1 MKDNKNTQKS
11 EKIYRA
17 ITQISDNIVEEA
29 ENTEPPAG
37 SEKKSRHGKRPLWQ
51 TGGLA
56 AACLCLVAVGTALL
70 LHLPEGQNSGDG
82 TEDSG
87 PMVAQFSTPGP
98 ETAND
103 GTTGSTSSQED
114 GTFPDSE
121 TAPRDTPVL
130 TLAEMSGRPMLLT
143 AASGN
148 QETLMQA
155 PDTAPYTVETDLS
168 NITNLQQ
175 FYLDDTQKALLAQN
189 AFYVGNGD
197 SDSGDN
203 EFFEVYEFNRYT
215 MVPSFVTVD
224 SLMHTY
230 HLYFSYLLRN
240 TERNYLSD
248 SLMALSN
255 AMLENSINQY
265 ERLKGCEWE
274 EAALRNVAFF
284 TVGACLLD
292 ETTAIPDDV
301 ADTVKYELDG
311 INSADSIAI
320 SAITGDFEDYTQY
333 IPRGYYEGDPALE
346 QYFKAMMWYG
356 RIHFRQESESLDQS
370 ALLITLALAS
380 DGEAYRTWKA
390 IYAVSSFFS
399 GASDDLGVSEYAQ
412 ALREAYGE
420 DVSVE
425 DLPGNSA
432 AFEAFH
438 TLTGSLPAPAVNS
451 IPIDD
456 GESNVIPGFRFMGQ
470 RFTIDAAIMQKLVYT
485 SVGENSSGERRMLPD
500 VLDAAAA
507 LGSDTAL
514 EILTASGV
522 MDYANYAENME
533 MLRKGLS
540 MENEALWSASL
551 YSGWLNTLRPLLEEK
566 GEGYPS
572 FMQSREW
579 TKKNL
584 ECFAGSFA
592 ELKHDTILY
601 SKQVVAEMG
610 GDWDEDIDDRGYVE
624 PEPAVYARFA
634 SLAERTAQGLKEYGV
649 LSPQDEEN
657 LSLLTRMAGQL
668 LTISNKE
675 LRDETLTDAEY
686 DFIRGYGGSIEH
698 FWLET
703 AKSAAN
709 DEWVDAA
716 ECPAPIVADIATNP
730 DAGLVLEIATG
741 KPANIYV
748 VVKVD
753 GVLKIARGS
762 VYSFY
767 QFTWPAEDRLTDSK
781 WRQMTGSQ
789 PDEDGNY
796 IHTNPVEKPEWTKSY
811 RYERD

>member
-1 MKDNKNTQKS
+1 MKDSKNTQKS
-11 EKIYRA
+11 EKIYQG
-17 ITQISDNIVEEA
+17 ITQINDEIIEEA

-37 SEKKSRHGKRPLWQ
+37 GGKKSRLGKRPLWM

-70 LHLPEGQNSGDG
+70 LHLPEGQNSGG
-82 TEDSG
+82 STEDSG
-87 PMVAQFSTPGP
+87 PIMAQVSTPGP

-103 GTTGSTSSQED
+103 GAAGNTSSQQ
-114 GTFPDSE
+114 GGIVPDSE
-121 TAPRDTPVL
+121 TALRNTPVF
-130 TLAEMSGRPMLLT
+130 TLAEMSVRPMLLS
-143 AASGN
+143 AASGS

-155 PDTAPYTVETDLS
+155 PATAPYTVEADLS
-168 NITNLQQ
+168 NITNLDQ
-175 FYLDDTQKALLAQN
+175 FYLYDEQKVLLAQN
-189 AFYVGNGD
+189 TFYVDNR
-197 SDSGDN
+197 GDN
-203 EFFEVYEFNRYT
+203 EFFEIYELNRYA
-215 MVPSFVTVD
+215 MIPSFVTVD

-240 TERNYLSD
+240 TEQNYLLD
-248 SLMALSN
+248 SLTELST
-255 AMLENSINQY
+255 AMLENSISQY
-265 ERLKGCEWE
+265 EHLKGSEWE

-292 ETTAIPDDV
+292 ETTAVPDDV
-301 ADTVKYELDG
+301 ADTVRYELNG
-311 INSADSIAI
+311 ISSADSIAI

-333 IPRGYYEGDPALE
+333 IPRGYYEGNPALE

-356 RIHFRQESESLDQS
+356 RIHFRQESESLDRS
-370 ALLITLALAS
+370 ALLITLALAA
-380 DGEAYRTWKA
+380 DGRAYQSWQT
-390 IYAVSSFFS
+390 IYAVTAFFS
-399 GASDDLGVSEYAQ
+399 GASDDLGVGEYAQ

-432 AFEAFH
+432 AFDTFH

-470 RFTIDAAIMQKLVYT
+470 RFTIDAAIMQKLVYQ
-485 SVGENSSGERRMLPD
+485 SVGKNSSGERRMLPD

-514 EILTASGV
+514 EILADNGV
-522 MDYANYAENME
+522 MDFENYAENME
-533 MLRKGLS
+533 TLREDLS
-540 MENEALWSASL
+540 TANSALWSASL

-601 SKQVVAEMG
+601 SKHVIAEMG

-624 PEPAVYARFA
+624 PEPFVYARFA

-657 LSLLTRMAGQL
+657 LSLLTQMAKQL

-686 DFIRGYGGSIEH
+686 EFIRGYGGSIEH

-703 AKSAAN
+703 AKSAAD
-709 DEWVDAA
+709 DEWVETA
-716 ECPAPIVADIATNP
+716 ECPAPIAADIATNP

-741 KPANIYV
+741 KPSNIYV

-767 QFTWPAEDRLTDSK
+767 QFTWPAEDRLTDTK

-796 IHTNPVEKPEWTKSY
+796 TNTNPVDRPEWTKSY
-811 RYERD
+811 RYERSKK

>member
-11 EKIYRA
+11 EKIYRG

-37 SEKKSRHGKRPLWQ
+37 SRKESRPKKQKRPLWQ

-70 LHLPEGQNSGDG
+70 LHLPEGQNSGG
-82 TEDSG
+82 STEDSC

-114 GTFPDSE
+114 GTVPDSE

-130 TLAEMSGRPMLLT
+130 TLAEMSDRPMLLS

-168 NITNLQQ
+168 NITNLDQ
-175 FYLDDTQKALLAQN
+175 FYLYDEQEVLLAQN
-189 AFYVGNGD
+189 AFYVDAN
-197 SDSGDN
+197 GDN
-203 EFFEVYEFNRYT
+203 EFFEIYEYNRYAQI
-215 MVPSFVTVD
+215 PNFVTVD

-255 AMLENSINQY
+255 AMLENSITQY
-265 ERLKGCEWE
+265 ERLKGSEWE

-390 IYAVSSFFS
+390 IYAVTSFFS

-716 ECPAPIVADIATNP
+716 ECPAPITADIATDP
-730 DAGLVLEIATG
+730 AGGLVLEIATG
-741 KPANIYV
+741 KPSNIYV

-767 QFTWPAEDRLTDSK
+767 QFTWPSEDRLTDSR

-796 IHTNPVEKPEWTKSY
+796 IRTNPVEKPEWTKSY

>member
-11 EKIYRA
+11 EKIYRG

-37 SEKKSRHGKRPLWQ
+37 SRKESRPQKQKRPLWQ

-56 AACLCLVAVGTALL
+56 AACLCLVAAGTALL
-70 LHLPEGQNSGDG
+70 LHLPEGQNSGG
-82 TEDSG
+82 STEDSC

-114 GTFPDSE
+114 GTVPDSE

-130 TLAEMSGRPMLLT
+130 TLAEMSDRPMLLS

-168 NITNLQQ
+168 NITNLDQ
-175 FYLDDTQKALLAQN
+175 FYLYDEQEVLLAQN
-189 AFYVGNGD
+189 AFYVDAN
-197 SDSGDN
+197 GDN
-203 EFFEVYEFNRYT
+203 EFFEIYEYNRYAQI
-215 MVPSFVTVD
+215 PNFVTVD

-255 AMLENSINQY
+255 AMLENSITQY
-265 ERLKGCEWE
+265 ERLKGSEWE

-333 IPRGYYEGDPALE
+333 IPRGYYEGDSALE

-390 IYAVSSFFS
+390 IYAVTSFFS

-716 ECPAPIVADIATNP
+716 ECPAPITADIATDP
-730 DAGLVLEIATG
+730 AGGLVLEIATG
-741 KPANIYV
+741 KPSNIYV

-767 QFTWPAEDRLTDSK
+767 QFTWPSEDRLTDSR

-796 IHTNPVEKPEWTKSY
+796 IRTNPVEKPEWTKSY

>member
-11 EKIYRA
+11 EKIYRG

-37 SEKKSRHGKRPLWQ
+37 SRKESRPKKQKRPLWQ

-70 LHLPEGQNSGDG
+70 LHLPEGQNSGG
-82 TEDSG
+82 STEDSC

-114 GTFPDSE
+114 GTVPDSE

-130 TLAEMSGRPMLLT
+130 TLAEMSGRPMLLS

-168 NITNLQQ
+168 NITNLDQ
-175 FYLDDTQKALLAQN
+175 FYLYDEQEVLLAQN
-189 AFYVGNGD
+189 AFYVDAN
-197 SDSGDN
+197 GDN
-203 EFFEVYEFNRYT
+203 EFFEIYEYNRYAQI
-215 MVPSFVTVD
+215 PNFITVD

-255 AMLENSINQY
+255 AMLENSITQY
-265 ERLKGCEWE
+265 ERLKGSEWE

-346 QYFKAMMWYG
+346 QYFKTMMWYG

-390 IYAVSSFFS
+390 IYAVTSFFS

-514 EILTASGV
+514 EILSESGV

-657 LSLLTRMAGQL
+657 LSLLARMAGQL

-716 ECPAPIVADIATNP
+716 ECPAPITADIATDP
-730 DAGLVLEIATG
+730 AGGLVLEIATG
-741 KPANIYV
+741 KPSNIYV

-767 QFTWPAEDRLTDSK
+767 QFTWPSEDRLTDSK

-796 IHTNPVEKPEWTKSY
+796 IRINPVEKPEWTKSY